1 MGRVVRRRATS
12 WLAVLGLL
20 LSLMLVSTVGSA
32 AQVACT
38 VFASGLMDPRGIT
51 VAGDGAVYVTESGTG
66 GTEQVPTPPGEGPGG
81 PPGTRGMTGQ
91 VTRIAADGTKTVVA
105 RNLPSYAG
113 GEGANG
119 ANGVIAAGGA
129 LWVAIG
135 GAGPSTALVTPLPN
149 ENSLVR
155 INPQTGAVEKVADI
169 GAYEKASNPEPFAV
183 DSNPYGLAL
192 GADGMVYVADAGG
205 NALYKVNP
213 NGGQLSVVAVIPGV
227 PVKAEELPPGFLPP
241 GAPLENPARGNRA
254 ELDPVPTGV
263 AVGPDG
269 IYVGNLPGALLPGK
283 GRVVRV
289 SMDGRTVT
297 EVATGLTT
305 VVDVERGPDGMLY
318 VSQLASAIGPPT
330 TPDGPPD
337 IRPGNVL
344 RVMPNGQTQV
354 AVPNLPFAN
363 GIAFDTAGNLYVVT
377 NSISFG
383 PPGAGPGGQV
393 MRCAGVAAAA
403 PTTPPAPPAPAP
415 PPAPQP
421 PMPGLPN
428 TGAGGGQSSTALLVL
443 FGVAAAFGGALV
455 ARRRYARD

>member
-20 LSLMLVSTVGSA
+20 LSLMLVSTLGGA
-32 AQVACT
+32 AQAACT
-38 VFASGLMDPRGIT
+38 VFASGLMDPRGIA
-51 VAGDGAVYVTESGTG
+51 VAGDGTVYVTEAGTG
-66 GTEQVPTPPGEGPGG
+66 GTEQLPAPPGGEPGE
-81 PPGTRGMTGQ
+81 PTGTRGLTGQ
-91 VTRIAADGTKTVVA
+91 ITAIAANGTKTVVA
-105 RNLPSYAG
+105 KNLPSYGGAG
-113 GEGANG
+113 EANG
-119 ANGVIAAGGA
+119 ANGIVAAGGA
-129 LWVAIG
+129 LWVSVG
-135 GAGPSTALVTPLPN
+135 GAGPATALLTPLAN

-169 GAYEKASNPEPFAV
+169 GANEKANNPEPYAV
-183 DSNPYGLAL
+183 DSNLYGLAL

-227 PVKAEELPPGFLPP
+227 PVSAEELPPGQP
-241 GAPLENPARGNRA
+241 AANPFRGGKA

-269 IYVGNLPGALLPGK
+269 IYVGNLPGALMPGK

-289 SMDGRTVT
+289 SLDGKTVT

-330 TPDGPPD
+330 APNGPPD
-337 IRPGNVL
+337 IKPGNVV

-363 GIAFDTAGNLYVVT
+363 GIAFDAAGNLYVAT
-377 NSISFG
+377 NSVNFG
-383 PPGAGPGGQV
+383 PPGPPNGQV
-393 MRCAGVAAAA
+393 MKCTGVAAAA

-415 PPAPQP
+415 PPAPQPPAPQP

-443 FGVAAAFGGALV
+443 FGVAAAFGAALV